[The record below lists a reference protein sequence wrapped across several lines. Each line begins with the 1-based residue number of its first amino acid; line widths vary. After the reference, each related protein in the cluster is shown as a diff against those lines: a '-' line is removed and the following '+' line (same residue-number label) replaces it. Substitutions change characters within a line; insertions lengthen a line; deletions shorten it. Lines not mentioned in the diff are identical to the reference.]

1 VRAALK
7 PETELGFHGHHNL
20 AMGVA
25 NSIAAIEAGATRI
38 DAPLPAWAPGPAT
51 PRWKSSSPWPT

>member
-1 VRAALK
+1 VREALK

-25 NSIAAIEAGATRI
+25 NSLAAIEVGAT
-38 DAPLPAWAPGPAT
+38 ASTPPPPAWAPGPAT
-51 PRWKSSSPWPT
+51 PRWKCWSPCA